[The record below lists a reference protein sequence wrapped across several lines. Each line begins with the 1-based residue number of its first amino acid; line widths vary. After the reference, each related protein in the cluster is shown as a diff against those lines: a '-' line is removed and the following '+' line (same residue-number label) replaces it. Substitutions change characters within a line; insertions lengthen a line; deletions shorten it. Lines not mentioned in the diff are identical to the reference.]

1 MGRKREREKNFLDL
15 DKFESGVSKRSNQK
29 AVAITPAP
37 NKTGWLYAELT
48 PKAAK
53 TPTEYFK
60 KNIPALRGLTERD
73 VRFRVVAN
81 EDDVASDFRASEVA
95 LQH

>member
-1 MGRKREREKNFLDL
+1 MRVGRKREREKNFLDL

-60 KNIPALRGLTERD
+60 KISQLLEVLQKEMCASALWPMRMT
-73 VRFRVVAN
+73 
-81 EDDVASDFRASEVA
+81 
-95 LQH
+95 